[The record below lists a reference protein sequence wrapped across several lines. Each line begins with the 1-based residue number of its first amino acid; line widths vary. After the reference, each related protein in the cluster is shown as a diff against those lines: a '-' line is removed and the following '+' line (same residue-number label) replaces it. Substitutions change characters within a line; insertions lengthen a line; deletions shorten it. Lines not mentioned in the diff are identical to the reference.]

1 MKFPKIS
8 FCKTLLNL
16 SIRNSATSNLFLH
29 LEVSLVWRYIFIRRF
44 LTIFRTSV
52 FVDIKERK
60 KHAGFTLKNLKSESY
75 KIFNR
80 TLRGLR
86 RTITVRR
93 KTTKLNILKFTGFN
107 LQLRGNLVR
116 SRGLQTSL
124 RAKEL
129 LIFPRDRWRIF

>member
-8 FCKTLLNL
+8 FSKTLLNL
-16 SIRNSATSNLFLH
+16 SIRNSATFNLFLH

-75 KIFNR
+75 RIFNR

-93 KTTKLNILKFTGFN
+93 KTTKLNILKFAGFN

>member
-8 FCKTLLNL
+8 FSKTPLNL

-75 KIFNR
+75 RIFNR

-93 KTTKLNILKFTGFN
+93 KTTKLNILKFAGFN

>member
-44 LTIFRTSV
+44 LTIFRTSI

-93 KTTKLNILKFTGFN
+93 KTTKLNILKFAGFN

>member
-44 LTIFRTSV
+44 LTIFRTV

-93 KTTKLNILKFTGFN
+93 KTTKLNILKFAGFN

>member
-16 SIRNSATSNLFLH
+16 SIRNSATSNLFPH

-44 LTIFRTSV
+44 LTIFRTSI

-93 KTTKLNILKFTGFN
+93 KTTKLNILKFAGFN